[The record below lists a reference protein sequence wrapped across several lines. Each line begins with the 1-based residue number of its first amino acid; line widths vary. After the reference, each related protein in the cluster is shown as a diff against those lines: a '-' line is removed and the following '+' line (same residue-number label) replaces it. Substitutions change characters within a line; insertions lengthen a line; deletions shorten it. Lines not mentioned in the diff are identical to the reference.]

1 VFLVLVGEITL
12 RILEL
17 LYRYFNKEPGRQKEM
32 SELGEVAL
40 SNATMDL
47 GVTWKDGMF
56 YPSGAKTLDEKLIED
71 PIDWLDEFPD
81 ERHSINPQEVEAFL
95 YLTGLLARLMIQS
108 EKFDLVITYSII
120 QKSELEGTQRLDA
133 EYYQPAY
140 VRVANIVQSPASSK
154 KIEEIAKV
162 LRGKNPTKYTES
174 GIPVIRAVDLRDIT
188 NWENILNSSDQENL
202 FYLKYGDILVSS
214 IGAGSIGK
222 IQLFLETDKKVA
234 TVSEVSVI
242 RTKNYSPF
250 ALAVFLMSKYGYLQL
265 ERRITGSTGQLH
277 LYPKDIGTVLT
288 PILNQRV
295 QSRLEDMISASHKYL
310 IQSKSLHLQ
319 AEQMLLD
326 ELELDKVDF
335 SQSNCYS
342 VSLSQA
348 QKVNRVDAEYF
359 QPKYDKLIEHL
370 KKTGK
375 AKLLGEITSYIKRGV
390 QPTYVKDGE
399 IIVINSQHLGRY
411 ILNIEATERTD
422 YTFWEMNRRSCLQ
435 KGDVL
440 LYSTRAYVGRTNVW
454 FEDRRG
460 IASNHVTIIRPRE
473 ACNSFYLAVYLNA
486 FSGLLQAEKWAT
498 GSGQREVY
506 PEAISNFLV
515 YLPSEEFQIEIANLI
530 TQSCD
535 ARKKAKVILGEAKEL
550 VERMIERETKREVG

>member
-1 VFLVLVGEITL
+1 
-12 RILEL
+12 
-17 LYRYFNKEPGRQKEM
+17 M
-32 SELGEVAL
+32 
-40 SNATMDL
+40 
-47 GVTWKDGMF
+47 
-56 YPSGAKTLDEKLIED
+56 
-71 PIDWLDEFPD
+71 
-81 ERHSINPQEVEAFL
+81 
-95 YLTGLLARLMIQS
+95 
-108 EKFDLVITYSII
+108 ITYSII
-120 QKSELEGTQRLDA
+120 QKSELEGTQRLDP
-133 EYYQPAY
+133 EYYHPAY
-140 VRVANIVQSPASSK
+140 VRVVNTVQSHASSK

-162 LRGKNPTKYTES
+162 LRGRNPTKYTES

-188 NWENILNSSDQENL
+188 SWENILNSSDQENL
-202 FYLKYGDILVSS
+202 FYLKHGDILVSS

-234 TVSEVSVI
+234 TVAEVSVI

-310 IQSKSLHLQ
+310 IQSKSLYLQ

-440 LYSTRAYVGRTNVW
+440 LYSTGAYVGRTNVW

-473 ACNSFYLAVYLNA
+473 PCNSFYLAVYLNA

-506 PEAISNFLV
+506 PKAISNFLV
-515 YLPSEEFQIEIANLI
+515 YLPSEEFRIEIANLI

-550 VERMIERETKREVG
+550 VEGMIERETKREVG